1 MNNYEGK
8 RLFSSWYIP
17 DFNKPIGT
25 GSFGVVYEMR
35 SYVVSNAVSAVK
47 IISIPR
53 NRSEYD
59 AKVAEMGA
67 TEEAVQENF
76 RETKDALVSEI
87 EMMLKVNGFT
97 NCVGCMSYALE
108 EHEDCF
114 GWDILIQMEKL
125 ETLDSYFRSQG
136 EIYDTDIIQ
145 LGIDMCSAL
154 EACELNN
161 IVHRDVKPANI
172 MVKSIKGRPIYKL
185 GDFGVARVL
194 SNSGTMTMSGT
205 FDYMAPELLCGEGDL
220 RVDIYSLGLVLYELL
235 NASRMPFLP
244 DYPNKVTGKD
254 RDIARKKRLTGEPMP
269 DPLYAIGTD
278 LAKVIRKACAHGREE
293 RYSSPKEM
301 RLALEKALDGHTKRA
316 VFTAPAVG
324 AYQPSERKVVVKI
337 AGNCETVPYD
347 GKEHKVEGFTSNG
360 ESHNISVSLAPGAAA
375 IARGTQ
381 AGRYTMGL
389 TRDSFLVNS
398 QDGRQTVET
407 VFVQDGELVI
417 EAVLHQEKEPAVQ
430 TELSSQE
437 PEGKPEKIRP
447 EQTGKKEEG
456 LRLPPKPLR
465 KRPAHLV
472 GLVLTALLAVV
483 LIAGAEIK
491 LWQGPEQS
499 KAPGAYETVS
509 NKNSE
514 NPIIALAAGSEHIVA
529 LHEDGTVSATG
540 RNLNG
545 QCNVSSWKD
554 IIAISASDHETIGL
568 KADGTVLTTDKFRG
582 VYTDWAD
589 IIAIDMRSSDPVGL
603 KADGTVVESYESTLS
618 EQVGPPVS
626 SWENII
632 AISKGN
638 LHTVGLK
645 ADGTVVATG
654 NNVSGQCEVSEWR
667 DIVAVSAGSYFTMG
681 LKSDGT
687 VVTTS
692 KNIDVSGWSDVSRIS
707 AAKYGFDEAVGIRS
721 DGTLLITA
729 DAFWSEENPGLTDA
743 LSSLTDVAEVVQGY
757 LLVHVPQKDGTEE
770 WCSCDIIIVRQ
781 NDGRISLWSN
791 EDSSLL
797 ESILKISQI
806 NLDEL

>member
-35 SYVVSNAVSAVK
+35 SYVVSNAFSAVK

-53 NRSEYD
+53 NRAEYD

-235 NASRMPFLP
+235 NANRMPFLP

-254 RDIARKKRLTGEPMP
+254 RDMARKKRLTGEPMP

-278 LAKVIRKACAHGREE
+278 LAKVIRKACAHDREE

-301 RLALEKALDGHTKRA
+301 RLALEKVLEGHTKRA

-324 AYQPSERKVVVKI
+324 AYQPSERKVVVRI

-347 GKEHKVEGFTSNG
+347 GKEHKVEGFTANG
-360 ESHNISVSLAPGAAA
+360 ESHNVSMGLAPGAAA

-381 AGRYTMGL
+381 AGRYMMGL

-398 QDGRQTVET
+398 QDERQTVET
-407 VFVQDGELVI
+407 VLVQDGELVI
-417 EAVLHQEKEPAVQ
+417 EAAPHQEKEPAVQ
-430 TELSSQE
+430 IGVPEQK
-437 PEGKPEKIRP
+437 PEGIKPEK
-447 EQTGKKEEG
+447 KEKG
-456 LRLPPKPLR
+456 VRLPNSLLISSRNVLK
-465 KRPAHLV
+465 KI
-472 GLVLTALLAVV
+472 GITMGTFFLVLVV
-483 LIAGAEIK
+483 LEVVFDRTANEGEK
-491 LWQGPEQS
+491 KSVTPSQ
-499 KAPGAYETVS
+499 
-509 NKNSE
+509 N
-514 NPIIALAAGSEHIVA
+514 
-529 LHEDGTVSATG
+529 
-540 RNLNG
+540 
-545 QCNVSSWKD
+545 
-554 IIAISASDHETIGL
+554 SAS
-568 KADGTVLTTDKFRG
+568 VLDDFPARTASDNSTNHYIDAPSPTSPQIDSYSQGSSSNSYSGNASTSTSFSIPSPGFEKGGGSPSDSDLTAEGVTANIRYPKDKYYLDEYKYG
-582 VYTDWAD
+582 YINA
-589 IIAIDMRSSDPVGL
+589 P
-603 KADGTVVESYESTLS
+603 
-618 EQVGPPVS
+618 
-626 SWENII
+626 
-632 AISKGN
+632 KGDSV
-638 LHTVGLK
+638 LGFK
-645 ADGTVVATG
+645 Y
-654 NNVSGQCEVSEWR
+654 SR
-667 DIVAVSAGSYFTMG
+667 P
-681 LKSDGT
+681 SDGT
-687 VVTTS
+687 SVVCYPQNGESVTILALQYGRACVILDES
-692 KNIDVSGWSDVSRIS
+692 KIACWV
-707 AAKYGFDEAVGIRS
+707 
-721 DGTLLITA
+721 
-729 DAFWSEENPGLTDA
+729 
-743 LSSLTDVAEVVQGY
+743 
-757 LLVHVPQKDGTEE
+757 
-770 WCSCDIIIVRQ
+770 
-781 NDGRISLWSN
+781 N
-791 EDSSLL
+791 EDY
-797 ESILKISQI
+797 IRIP
-806 NLDEL
+806 

>member
-35 SYVVSNAVSAVK
+35 SYVVSDAVTAVK

-53 NRSEYD
+53 NRAEYD
-59 AKVAEMGA
+59 AKVGEMGA

-76 RETKDALVSEI
+76 REAKDALVSEI

-125 ETLDSYFRSQG
+125 ETLDSYFRSKG
-136 EIYDTDIIQ
+136 EIYDTDIVQ

-235 NASRMPFLP
+235 NANRMPFFP

-269 DPLYAIGTD
+269 DPLYAIGTE
-278 LAKVIRKACAHGREE
+278 LAKVIRKACAHDREE

-301 RLALEKALDGHTKRA
+301 RLALERALDGHTKRA

-347 GKEHKVEGFTSNG
+347 GKEHQVEGFTSNG

-381 AGRYTMGL
+381 AGRYAMGL

-417 EAVLHQEKEPAVQ
+417 EAVPHQEKEPDAQ
-430 TELSSQE
+430 TEVPGQE
-437 PEGKPEKIRP
+437 PEEKPEKIRP

-456 LRLPPKPLR
+456 PRLPPKPPR
-465 KRPAHLV
+465 KRPARRV
-472 GLVLTALLAVV
+472 GLVLIALLAIA
-483 LIAGAEIK
+483 LIAGI
-491 LWQGPEQS
+491 WQGPEQS
-499 KAPGAYETVS
+499 KVPLTYDTAS

-514 NPIIALAAGSEHIVA
+514 SPIIALAVGSEHVVA

-540 RNLNG
+540 DNESG
-545 QCNVSSWKD
+545 QCDVSDWKD
-554 IIAISASDHETIGL
+554 IVAISADHYETTGL
-568 KADGTVLTTDKFRG
+568 KADGTVLTTNRNRAK
-582 VYTDWAD
+582 YTGEWTD
-589 IIAIDMRSSDPVGL
+589 IIAIESGGYQTVGL
-603 KADGTVVESYESTLS
+603 KADGTVVGTFEGGLYQSF
-618 EQVGPPVS
+618 GPSVS

-632 AISKGN
+632 AISAGD

-654 NNVSGQCEVSEWR
+654 SNNCGQCEVSDWR
-667 DIVAVSAGSYFTMG
+667 DIVAVSAGRTFTMG

-692 KNIDVSGWSDVSRIS
+692 RYIDVSGWSDVSRIS
-707 AAKYGFDEAVGIRS
+707 AARFLDDVAVGIRS

-743 LSSLTDVAEVVQGY
+743 LSSLTDVAEVVQRH
-757 LLVHVPQKDGTEE
+757 LSADVPQKDGTEE
-770 WCSCDIIIVRQ
+770 YCVCQIIIVRQ
-781 NDGRISLWSN
+781 NDGRITLWSN
-791 EDSSLL
+791 EDSSLV
-797 ESILKISQI
+797 ESILKTSQI
-806 NLDEL
+806 NLNEL